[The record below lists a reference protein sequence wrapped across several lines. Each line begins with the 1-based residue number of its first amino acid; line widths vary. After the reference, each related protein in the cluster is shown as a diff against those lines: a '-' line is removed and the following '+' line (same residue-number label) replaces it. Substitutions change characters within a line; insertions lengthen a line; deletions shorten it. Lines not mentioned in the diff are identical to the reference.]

1 MPKYLNK
8 SIIKN
13 IFLIVVGSLISSL
26 AINLFIS
33 KAKLLSGGASGI
45 ALIIQYLFDFPAG
58 YSILLLNIP
67 LLFLSYKFLNE
78 RFTILTFIGTISF
91 SLFLILTAPLKGVI
105 NTTDTLL
112 LCLYGGALNG
122 IGIGIVFSNHGSAG
136 GVNIISALI
145 KVKHDNFKIG
155 QISFCINIVIV
166 SIATFFFGVT
176 SALYTIAAMFITAEV
191 TDRIIIGIGTQKL
204 VLIITAKE
212 KEICSEIL
220 YKMHRGVT
228 YLYGEGAY
236 TGKHEKILF
245 CTVPL
250 HEIPGLKLIVKE
262 IDKDAF
268 MITVDASEVRGKG
281 FKNDLI

>member
-1 MPKYLNK
+1 MIKYLNK
-8 SIIKN
+8 SIVKN
-13 IFLIVVGSLISSL
+13 VLFILLGSLISSL

-45 ALIIQYLFDFPAG
+45 SLIIQYLFKFPAG

-67 LLFLSYKFLNE
+67 LLILSYKFLNK

-91 SLFLILTAPLKGVI
+91 SMFLILTAPLKGVI
-105 NTTDTLL
+105 DTTDTLL

-136 GVNIISALI
+136 GLNIISALI
-145 KVKHDNFKIG
+145 KVKHDNYKIG
-155 QISFCINIVIV
+155 QISFYINIIIV
-166 SIATFFFGVT
+166 VIATFFFGVT
-176 SALYTIAAMFITAEV
+176 SALYTIVAMFITAEV
-191 TDRIIIGIGTQKL
+191 TDRIIIGIGKQKL
-204 VLIITAKE
+204 VLIITVKE
-212 KEICSEIL
+212 KEICSGIL

-228 YLYGEGAY
+228 FLYGQGGY
-236 TGKHEKILF
+236 TGKREKILF

-250 HEIPGLKLIVKE
+250 HQIPELKLIIKE
-262 IDKDAF
+262 IDNDAF

>member
-1 MPKYLNK
+1 MKNFINK

-13 IFLIVVGSLISSL
+13 IFFILVGSLISSL

-33 KAKLLSGGASGI
+33 KAKLLSGGATGI
-45 ALIIQYLFDFPAG
+45 SLIIQYLFNFPAG
-58 YSILLLNIP
+58 YCILLLNIP
-67 LLFLSYKFLNE
+67 LLILSYKFLNK

-105 NTTDTLL
+105 DTTDTLL

-122 IGIGIVFSNHGSAG
+122 VGIGIVFSNHGSAG
-136 GVNIISALI
+136 GINIISALI

-155 QISFCINIVIV
+155 QISFYINIIIV
-166 SIATFFFGVT
+166 SMATMIFGVT

-191 TDRIIIGIGTQKL
+191 TDRIIIGIGKQKL
-204 VLIITAKE
+204 VLIITIKE
-212 KEICSEIL
+212 EEICSGIL
-220 YKMHRGVT
+220 HQMHRGVT
-228 YLYGEGAY
+228 FLYGEGAY

-245 CTVPL
+245 CTVPI
-250 HEIPGLKLIVKE
+250 HQIPELKLIVKE
-262 IDKDAF
+262 IDNDAF
-268 MITVDASEVRGKG
+268 MITLDASEVRGKG